1 MEAARKRNKYS
12 ETFWDCHLRMALFV
26 DGFCLYLLLYSLW
39 GIHTWSRPPVARH
52 STHLAHW
59 ASLGLGSLLAPPPPS
74 THISRGAE
82 QPQLLQW
89 LLPNVTSARST
100 PPVLC
105 VGSVMMVSGDL
116 GHSSNLA
123 NMSDDLY
130 LEDFD
135 DTSIFENK
143 VRYILSW
150 YYKQLS
156 F

>member
-1 MEAARKRNKYS
+1 MVPATSCTAQHPPRTLGQPQPRQPPRS
-12 ETFWDCHLRMALFV
+12 ASTLHPHLR
-26 DGFCLYLLLYSLW
+26 
-39 GIHTWSRPPVARH
+39 
-52 STHLAHW
+52 
-59 ASLGLGSLLAPPPPS
+59 
-74 THISRGAE
+74 SRGAE

-105 VGSVMMVSGDL
+105 VGSVMMGSGDL

-143 VRYILSW
+143 VRYILS
-150 YYKQLS
+150 
-156 F
+156 

>member
-1 MEAARKRNKYS
+1 MRHS
-12 ETFWDCHLRMALFV
+12 HLVPATS
-26 DGFCLYLLLYSLW
+26 C
-39 GIHTWSRPPVARH
+39 TAQH

-59 ASLGLGSLLAPPPPS
+59 ASLGLGSLLAPPPA
-74 THISRGAE
+74 SRGAE

-105 VGSVMMVSGDL
+105 VGSVMMGSGDL
-116 GHSSNLA
+116 GHSSNPA

-143 VRYILSW
+143 VRYILS
-150 YYKQLS
+150 
-156 F
+156 